1 MQITT
6 SQRLIILM
14 DEISIAKS
22 KLMPEDTGHIHTSI
36 SYLESRV
43 DEVQKQRFYRLL
55 NRIILLAYTE
65 YYFVKQVSLSLNI
78 ISYQRQN
85 HLR

>member
-1 MQITT
+1 MTIKDITKT
-6 SQRLIILM
+6 ERLVLLM

-43 DEVQKQRFYRLL
+43 EEVKKEIDNDLRKV
-55 NRIILLAYTE
+55 AYA
-65 YYFVKQVSLSLNI
+65 Y
-78 ISYQRQN
+78 
-85 HLR
+85 

>member
-6 SQRLIILM
+6 SQRLILLM

-43 DEVQKQRFYRLL
+43 EEVQKQIDEDLRKV
-55 NRIILLAYTE
+55 AYA
-65 YYFVKQVSLSLNI
+65 Y
-78 ISYQRQN
+78 
-85 HLR
+85 

>member
-1 MQITT
+1 MPIKDITKT
-6 SQRLIILM
+6 ERLVLLM

-43 DEVQKQRFYRLL
+43 EELKKEIDNDLRKV
-55 NRIILLAYTE
+55 AYA
-65 YYFVKQVSLSLNI
+65 Y
-78 ISYQRQN
+78 
-85 HLR
+85 

>member
-6 SQRLIILM
+6 SQRLILLM

-22 KLMPEDTGHIHTSI
+22 KLQPQDTGHIYTSI

-43 DEVQKQRFYRLL
+43 DEIKKEIDEELRKA
-55 NRIILLAYTE
+55 AYA
-65 YYFVKQVSLSLNI
+65 Y
-78 ISYQRQN
+78 
-85 HLR
+85 

>member
-6 SQRLIILM
+6 SQRLILLM

-22 KLMPEDTGHIHTSI
+22 KLRPEDTGHIHTSI

-43 DEVQKQRFYRLL
+43 DDVQKQIDEDLRKA
-55 NRIILLAYTE
+55 AYA
-65 YYFVKQVSLSLNI
+65 Y
-78 ISYQRQN
+78 
-85 HLR
+85 